1 MTPSPSTGTLHASHM
16 LPELQQLLVLQE
28 KDQHIRRMKLDLKK
42 LPADQEKA
50 KLRLSEDTEAVKK
63 AKQTL
68 QENEVA
74 IKSLEL
80 DIQTRRTSI
89 ARLKTQQF
97 ETRKNEE
104 YAALGAEIERY
115 GRDVSALEDRELEL
129 MEKAE
134 VLKEALTRAEAALAK
149 TKELVDDELKRIGE
163 RHGNVTKQLAEMEAQ
178 RTERA
183 GKVDPD
189 LLEKYDRIF
198 THRGD
203 AAIVVLEG
211 GICRGCHMKVTA
223 AVVSAAKAEKSFVF
237 CSNCGRMVYYSE
249 L

>member
-1 MTPSPSTGTLHASHM
+1 MTPRASTGTLRPSHM
-16 LPELQQLLVLQE
+16 LPELQQLLILQE

-42 LPADQEKA
+42 LPSDQEKA
-50 KLRLSEDTEAVKK
+50 RLRLSDDTEAVKK
-63 AKQTL
+63 AKL
-68 QENEVA
+68 AVQENEVA

-89 ARLKTQQF
+89 ARMKTQQF

-104 YAALGAEIERY
+104 YAALGSEIDRY
-115 GRDVSALEDRELEL
+115 GRDVTALEDRELEL

-134 VLKEALTRAEAALAK
+134 TLKETHAKAEAALAK
-149 TKELVDDELKRIGE
+149 TKQLVEEELKKIGE
-163 RHGNVTKQLAEMEAQ
+163 RHANVTGQLAEMEAI
-178 RTERA
+178 RAERA
-183 GKVDPD
+183 AKVDPD
-189 LLEKYDRIF
+189 LLETYDRIF

-223 AVVSAAKAEKSFVF
+223 SVVSAAKGEKALVS
-237 CSNCGRMVYYSE
+237 CSNCGRMVYYSD